1 MRDDREHAHR
11 DAARRRLQHRG
22 RRRREE
28 GPAER
33 GRRGWE
39 GRREEEARE
48 IKEHETREHL
58 PAYRR
63 QTWEQAPLPKSLL
76 SRIYSHFSSN

>member
-1 MRDDREHAHR
+1 MESRRRRAELERAAMRDDREHAHR

-22 RRRREE
+22 RRRRE

-33 GRRGWE
+33 EGRGWE
-39 GRREEEARE
+39 V
-48 IKEHETREHL
+48 KEHETREHL

-63 QTWEQAPLPKSLL
+63 QTWERA
-76 SRIYSHFSSN
+76 RRR